1 MKNPSNKTIIKM
13 FISLSLFITVPCFA
27 SDEAAHDEDHAH
39 AAPAK
44 SGAEVA
50 KQCVACH
57 GEDGNSPTPNFPRIA
72 GQHADYMVHALKSYK
87 NGDRKNAIMAGI
99 VAALSEKEMKNVA
112 AFYAGQTGL
121 SVVNIDDDSRH

>member
-1 MKNPSNKTIIKM
+1 MKKLLINIIAGACLAVMTPS
-13 FISLSLFITVPCFA
+13 FA
-27 SDEAAHDEDHAH
+27 ADDSHDSSHAD

-44 SGAEVA
+44 SGEEVA

-72 GQHADYMVHALKSYK
+72 GQHADYMVHALMSYK

-99 VAALSEKEMKNVA
+99 VAALSEEEMKNVA
-112 AFYAGQTGL
+112 AFYAAQTGL
-121 SVVNIDDDSRH
+121 SEVNIDDKSTF

>member
-1 MKNPSNKTIIKM
+1 MKK
-13 FISLSLFITVPCFA
+13 LFINIIASLCVVLMAPSFA
-27 SDEAAHDEDHAH
+27 SDDSDHAD

-44 SGAEVA
+44 SGAEIA

-57 GEDGNSPTPNFPRIA
+57 AEDGNSPTPNFPRIA

-99 VAALSEKEMKNVA
+99 VAALSEEEMKNVA
-112 AFYAGQTGL
+112 AFYAAQKGL
-121 SVVNIDDDSRH
+121 SEVNLDDESTF

>member
-1 MKNPSNKTIIKM
+1 MKKLTINI
-13 FISLSLFITVPCFA
+13 IVVLFYAAASSSFA
-27 SDEAAHDEDHAH
+27 AEESHDTNHETAV
-39 AAPAK
+39 PAK
-44 SGAEVA
+44 SGEEVA

-72 GQHADYMVHALKSYK
+72 GQHADYMFHSLMSYK

-112 AFYAGQTGL
+112 AFYAAQEGL
-121 SVVNIDDDSRH
+121 SVVSIDDESKH

>member
-1 MKNPSNKTIIKM
+1 MKKII
-13 FISLSLFITVPCFA
+13 ISVLLGLFFSASAICFA
-27 SDEAAHDEDHAH
+27 SDEAGHES

-72 GQHADYMVHALKSYK
+72 GQHADYMFHSMKSYK
-87 NGDRKNAIMAGI
+87 NGERKNPIMAGI
-99 VAALSEKEMKNVA
+99 VAALSEEEMKNVA
-112 AFYAGQTGL
+112 EFFASQSGL
-121 SVVNIDDDSRH
+121 SVVNLEDKSKH

>member
-1 MKNPSNKTIIKM
+1 MEK
-13 FISLSLFITVPCFA
+13 LFINIIAGLCVVAMTQSFA
-27 SDEAAHDEDHAH
+27 SEEAQDSDHAN
-39 AAPAK
+39 ASPAK

-50 KQCVACH
+50 SQCVACH

-72 GQHADYMVHALKSYK
+72 GQHADYMLHALKSYK

-99 VAALSEKEMKNVA
+99 VAALNEEEMKNVS

-121 SVVNIDDDSRH
+121 SVVNIDDESKH